1 MSTSTKFVRML
12 VVASMAG
19 CPCLLQPTLAS
30 AAPPPFT
37 PGEQQISMHFPSG
50 TWAIYA
56 AGQGQILA
64 QTFTPSSNQAL
75 GYLLLPVG
83 CTDAL
88 IGVTIR
94 DGMGG
99 PILYQSNHVVP
110 DRVTGEYQ
118 LLQVY
123 DPAKTQGTR
132 LRKGHEYAF
141 ELAAIPVSG
150 SPGGTCGIVKGPA
163 SNGYGNGQAYY
174 EDVPVNGP
182 GFIPIDA
189 TGGDLPFST
198 LVR

>member
-1 MSTSTKFVRML
+1 MATTTKFVRLL
-12 VVASMAG
+12 VIAAMAG
-19 CPCLLQPTLAS
+19 CPCLVQSSLAS

-37 PGEQQISMHFPSG
+37 PGEQQISMDFPSG
-50 TWAIYA
+50 TWAIYP

-110 DRVTGEYQ
+110 AVVTGEYQ

-123 DPAKTQGTR
+123 DPASTRGTR

-141 ELAAIPVSG
+141 ELAAVPTSTGG
-150 SPGGTCGIVKGPA
+150 SCGIVKGPA
-163 SNGYGNGQAYY
+163 ASGYGNGQAYY
-174 EDVPVNGP
+174 EDVGVNVP

-189 TGGDLPFST
+189 NGGDLPFST